1 MSSSPPGDGEQD
13 DLSEP
18 GHHLWSQPAPQA
30 EEFRQGVQCAEFGP
44 RRGEH
49 RCYRCPPEDD
59 RNLPL
64 PLHGVWGGSL
74 CARACA
80 RMCMFYRCHTLNRD
94 IEILCVCVCV
104 CVDILPTLLFSPSL

>member
-13 DLSEP
+13 DLSES
-18 GHHLWSQPAPQA
+18 GHHLWSQPPSQA

-64 PLHGVWGGSL
+64 PLHGVWGIP
-74 CARACA
+74 CV
-80 RMCMFYRCHTLNRD
+80 CMPAHICVCLNRD
-94 IEILCVCVCV
+94 IKILSVCVCV
-104 CVDILPTLLFSPSL
+104 CVDILPIFLFSPYL

>member
-30 EEFRQGVQCAEFGP
+30 EEFRQGVQCAESGP

-49 RCYRCPPEDD
+49 RCYRCSPKDD

-64 PLHGVWGGSL
+64 PLHGV
-74 CARACA
+74 
-80 RMCMFYRCHTLNRD
+80 
-94 IEILCVCVCV
+94 CVCV
-104 CVDILPTLLFSPSL
+104 CVDILPILLFSPSL